1 MSMRWFWFARAL
13 ILAVVIVLG
22 AYFIISRGGLSYVEN
37 VVLLFVSSIAVVVLV
52 SILYEVSKPR
62 HKETS

>member
-22 AYFIISRGGLSYVEN
+22 AYFIISRGELSYLEK
-37 VVLLFVSSIAVVVLV
+37 VVLLLISSIAVIVFV

-62 HKETS
+62 DKETS

>member
-22 AYFIISRGGLSYVEN
+22 AYFIISRGELSYLEK
-37 VVLLFVSSIAVVVLV
+37 VVLLLISSIAVIVFV

-62 HKETS
+62 DKETL